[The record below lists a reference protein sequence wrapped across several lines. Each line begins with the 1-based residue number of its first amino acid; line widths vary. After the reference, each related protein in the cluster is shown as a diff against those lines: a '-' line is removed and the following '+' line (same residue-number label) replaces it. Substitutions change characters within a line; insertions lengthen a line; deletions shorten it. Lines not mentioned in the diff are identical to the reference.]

1 MSNSN
6 SNKSTKSDL
15 MKIASCLAFI
25 AMVLAIVILLV
36 NAIIGSGQVAN
47 VLALIKDLALLAALA
62 IPAFYF
68 TKGKPK
74 WVKIVYWIVLVC
86 FIVGAIFG
94 NHLIS

>member
-1 MSNSN
+1 MSNN
-6 SNKSTKSDL
+6 SNKSTKGDL

-36 NAIIGSGQVAN
+36 NAIIGPCQVAN
-47 VLALIKDLALLAALA
+47 VLNLIKDLALLAALA